1 MKNKV
6 KDMKYTAFKNED
18 GHLLEVCANSYGKL
32 GVCIK
37 YDLYQTHP
45 ELKDEFE
52 TLYKECWISLE
63 KEDIE
68 PLIETLRELKAVLD
82 NKSKSEKK

>member
-1 MKNKV
+1 MKV
-6 KDMKYTAFKNED
+6 TAFENEE
-18 GHLLEVCANSYGKL
+18 GHLLEVRANSYGKL

-45 ELKDEFE
+45 ELEDKFE
-52 TLYKECWISLE
+52 TLYKEYWISLE

-68 PLIETLRELKAVLD
+68 PLIETLKEIKEELD
-82 NKSKSEKK
+82 NKSKTEEK

>member
-1 MKNKV
+1 MKI
-6 KDMKYTAFKNED
+6 TAFENEE
-18 GHLLEVCANSYGKL
+18 GHLLEVRDNSYGKL

-37 YDLYQTHP
+37 YDLYQENP
-45 ELKDEFE
+45 ELDDESK
-52 TLYKECWISLE
+52 TLYKEHWISLE

-82 NKSKSEKK
+82 NKSKTEEK